1 MVPLMSPFQLRSPAP
16 SWIFL
21 GMLALAGCANGG
33 AQPAAGR
40 IGLGLADSAL
50 AGGAPALALQVSKA
64 VLARNPND
72 VPALL
77 RRGDAYYQLG
87 DYPRAAASY
96 RQALTLQVHSIPALM
111 GLGRVALVTNP
122 AEASARFSEVL
133 ALQPTNQA
141 ALSDRGVAS
150 DLSGL
155 HAEAQNDYRRAIALA
170 NADAAHGIEDDAES
184 GALAATQVDLAVSMA
199 ISGRPAAAV
208 RILQPIATSPDA
220 SPRVRQDLAMALA
233 LDDRADEAARLLLT
247 QMSQAQARS
256 AMAGYQALR
265 EGAAPPLKML
275 GGDGS

>member
-1 MVPLMSPFQLRSPAP
+1 MVPLMSRFWFRSPAR
-16 SWIFL
+16 SCVFL

-33 AQPAAGR
+33 RQPADGR
-40 IGLGLADSAL
+40 LGLGLADSAL
-50 AGGAPALALQVSKA
+50 AGGAPSLALQVSKA
-64 VLARNPND
+64 VLARHPND

-96 RQALTLQVHSIPALM
+96 RQVVTLQVHSVPALM
-111 GLGRVALVTNP
+111 GLGRVALATNP

-155 HAEAQNDYRRAIALA
+155 HAEAQNDYRRAITLA
-170 NADAAHGIEDDAES
+170 NAEAAHGIENGAES

-199 ISGRPAAAV
+199 ISGQPAAAV
-208 RILQPIATSPDA
+208 RILQPIAASPDA
-220 SPRVRQDLAMALA
+220 TPRVRQDLAMALA

-247 QMSQAQARS
+247 QMSQSQARS

-265 EGAAPPLKML
+265 EGATPPSLPP
-275 GGDGS
+275 DSGS

>member
-1 MVPLMSPFQLRSPAP
+1 MSRFRFRAPAP
-16 SWIFL
+16 SCAFL
-21 GMLALAGCANGG
+21 GILALAGCAHGG
-33 AQPAAGR
+33 TQPAAGR
-40 IGLGLADSAL
+40 LGLGLADTAL
-50 AGGAPALALQVSKA
+50 AGGAPGLALQVSKA

-96 RQALTLQVHSIPALM
+96 RQALTLQVRSVPALM
-111 GLGRVALVTNP
+111 GLGRVALTTNP
-122 AEASARFSEVL
+122 AEASARFSEVI

-155 HAEAQNDYRRAIALA
+155 HAEAQNDYRRAITLA
-170 NADAAHGIEDDAES
+170 NAEAAHGIEDGAES

-199 ISGRPAAAV
+199 ISGQPAAAV
-208 RILQPIATSPDA
+208 RILQPIAASPDA
-220 SPRVRQDLAMALA
+220 SPRVRQDLAMALS
-233 LDDRADEAARLLLT
+233 LDNRTDEAARLLLT
-247 QMSQAQARS
+247 QMSQSQARS

-265 EGAAPPLKML
+265 ESATPPPPPL
-275 GGDGS
+275 GSGS